1 LDGGQGRAK
10 FKKKMKSKWETF
22 KKSADVMGERFLFKK
37 SWRWKWFSR
46 RHMAEQQTGRWIFFN
61 EDTRKKKFHFPLW
74 SFVNI
79 ESLSAAA
86 VAGQM

>member
-1 LDGGQGRAK
+1 MGDFQKKCGRDGGEI
-10 FKKKMKSKWETF
+10 S
-22 KKSADVMGERFLFKK
+22 L

-46 RHMAEQQTGRWIFFN
+46 RHMAEQQTGRLIFFN